1 MPIWS
6 PAIYEWNEDEDNNGD
21 ITYTLS
27 SVELASG
34 YAGSGCTEDSASV
47 TVVAAKC
54 TNAPTIS
61 VECWSGHDA
70 ALASGS
76 NDVSSQQSKKYTFDA
91 SSGYLTDST
100 TSYEQ
105 DSFPDDEQHYGV
117 FFEDVADNYRDL
129 VCEWDDSRLC
139 HWKAYENIDTFYEY
153 NTGGDYSNRV
163 TLIDSVGDPVVV
175 SKPAVMTYEHS
186 GSTSN
191 SGRDYS
197 GSMFLLEYRGQG
209 EGLDGLPTYCI
220 DPSTGAEVEAT
231 PGTLPVFSTSTSPNR
246 PRSPLWKAPP
256 VATSTM
262 PRLLAFRRTTRRF
275 RR

>member
-1 MPIWS
+1 L
-6 PAIYEWNEDEDNNGD
+6 
-21 ITYTLS
+21 T
-27 SVELASG
+27 
-34 YAGSGCTEDSASV
+34 
-47 TVVAAKC
+47 
-54 TNAPTIS
+54 
-61 VECWSGHDA
+61 
-70 ALASGS
+70 SGS
-76 NDVSSQQSKKYTFDA
+76 NDVSSQQSNKYTFDA

-100 TSYEQ
+100 TSYVQ

-129 VCEWDDSRLC
+129 VCEWDESRLC
-139 HWKAYENIDTFYEY
+139 HWKAYENVDTFYEY

-163 TLIDSVGDPVVV
+163 TLIDSDGAPVVV

-220 DPSTGAEVEAT
+220 DPSTGAEVECDPWEPTSLLDINIPESAT
-231 PGTLPVFSTSTSPNR
+231 LTSVEGTTSGYKYYAKASSVLEYYPTASGGESECTAAGLDIPSGDRVFDLFDFEAKFVS
-246 PRSPLWKAPP
+246 L
-256 VATSTM
+256 
-262 PRLLAFRRTTRRF
+262 
-275 RR
+275 